1 MLHKEKNV
9 DLKIFNSLIK
19 NDTNPVLSN
28 LFAARDIK
36 SIQDVDYSFDK
47 LISPDLLKSGKD
59 VANLLIDKINRKE
72 KIVIIGDYDVD
83 GATATACAYLGLKKF
98 GANVDFIVPN
108 RFKFGYGLT
117 PEIVDLAYKK
127 NPGLILTVDN
137 GIASIKGV
145 QKANTYGIDVVITDH
160 HLPGDKLPNT
170 KFIVNPNQLSCK
182 FPSKNLCG
190 AGVIFYVLILVR
202 SQIRNK
208 KNDDHNYKIAEP
220 SLGDLIDLVALGTI
234 ADLVKLDF
242 NNRVL
247 VNFGIK
253 KIRTGSCNFGIEAI
267 LNLCKKKFVDIKTSD
282 LSYLIAP
289 KINAAGRLSDMSIGI
304 KCLISKNKNEAK
316 MYAKKLN
323 IINQQRKIIEDKMKQ
338 EAFSIVDNHLISNTY
353 SISLFDNEWHQGV
366 VGILASRLKEKY
378 FRPTIIF
385 AKDEAG
391 NLKGSG
397 RSIPNFH
404 LRDALDL
411 ISKKNSSLIITFG
424 GHAMAAGLSIKKE
437 DFSLF
442 CSEFELIAKKNL
454 SSNDLKIIIEND
466 KAIPKEYMNIETIK
480 VINSQIWGQGFPA
493 PVFFGI
499 FYVIKQEIIANKHNK
514 CILENDNGQYEAI
527 FFNFSNELAD
537 RIEVIYT
544 LEINEFNNKSSIQ
557 LNIMSQN
564 ELK

>member
-9 DLKIFNSLIK
+9 DSKIFNSFIK
-19 NDTNPVLSN
+19 NGTNPVLSN

-59 VANLLIDKINRKE
+59 AANLLIDKINRKE
-72 KIVIIGDYDVD
+72 KIIIIGDYDVD
-83 GATATACAYLGLKKF
+83 GATATACAFLGLKKF

-108 RFKFGYGLT
+108 RFKYGYGLT
-117 PEIVDLAYKK
+117 PDIVDLAYKK

-137 GIASIKGV
+137 GIASIEGV
-145 QKANTYGIDVVITDH
+145 KKANTYGIDVVITDH
-160 HLPGDKLPNT
+160 HLPGDKLPDT

-202 SQIRNK
+202 SEIRNK
-208 KNDDHNYKIAEP
+208 KNYDNDYKMAEP

-253 KIRTGSCNFGIEAI
+253 KIRSGSCNFGIEAI
-267 LNLCKKKFVDIKTSD
+267 LNLSKKKFTDVKTSD

-304 KCLISKNKNEAK
+304 KCLIAKNKNEATI
-316 MYAKKLN
+316 YANKLN
-323 IINQQRKIIEDKMKQ
+323 IINQQRKIIEDKMKK
-338 EAFSIVDNHLISNTY
+338 EAFSILDNHSINNTY
-353 SISLFDNEWHQGV
+353 SISLFDKQWHQGV
-366 VGILASRLKEKY
+366 IGIVASRLKERY

-385 AKDEAG
+385 AQDEAG

-411 ISKKNSSLIITFG
+411 ISKKNPSLIITFG
-424 GHAMAAGLSIKKE
+424 GHAMAAGLSIRKE
-437 DFSLF
+437 NFPLF
-442 CSEFELIAKKNL
+442 CSEFELIAEKYL
-454 SSNDLKIIIEND
+454 SPNDLKIIIEND

-480 VINSQIWGQGFPA
+480 EINSQIWGQGFPA
-493 PVFFGI
+493 PVFFGV
-499 FYVIKQEIIANKHNK
+499 FDVISQEIIAKKHNK
-514 CILENDNGQYEAI
+514 SILENINGQYEAI

-537 RIEVIYT
+537 RIEIIYT
-544 LEINEFNNKSSIQ
+544 LEINEFNNKSLIQ
-557 LNIMSQN
+557 LIIMSQN
-564 ELK
+564 EIR

>member
-9 DLKIFNSLIK
+9 DSKIFNSFIK
-19 NDTNPVLSN
+19 NGTNPVLSN

-72 KIVIIGDYDVD
+72 KIIIIGDYDVD
-83 GATATACAYLGLKKF
+83 GATATACAFLGLKKF

-137 GIASIKGV
+137 GIASIEGV

-190 AGVIFYVLILVR
+190 VGVIFYVLILVR
-202 SQIRNK
+202 SEIRNK
-208 KNDDHNYKIAEP
+208 KNDYKMMEP

-253 KIRTGSCNFGIEAI
+253 KIRSGSCNFGIEAI
-267 LNLCKKKFVDIKTSD
+267 LNLSKKKFTDIKTSD

-304 KCLISKNKNEAK
+304 KCLIAKNKNEAK
-316 MYAKKLN
+316 LYANKLN
-323 IINQQRKIIEDKMKQ
+323 IINQQRKIIEDKMKT
-338 EAFSIVDNHLISNTY
+338 EAFSILDNHLINNTY
-353 SISLFDNEWHQGV
+353 SISLFDNKWHQGV
-366 VGILASRLKEKY
+366 IGILASRLKEKY

-411 ISKKNSSLIITFG
+411 VSKKNPSLIITFG

-442 CSEFELIAKKNL
+442 CSEFELIAEKNL
-454 SSNDLKIIIEND
+454 SLNDLKITIEND
-466 KAIPKEYMNIETIK
+466 RTIPKEHMNIETIK
-480 VINSQIWGQGFPA
+480 TINSQVWGQGFPA

-499 FYVIKQEIIANKHNK
+499 FDVISQEIIAKKHNK
-514 CILENDNGQYEAI
+514 SILKNTNGQYEAI
-527 FFNFSNELAD
+527 FFNFSNELTD
-537 RIEVIYT
+537 RIEIIYS
-544 LEINEFNNKSSIQ
+544 LEINEFNNKPSIQ
-557 LNIMSQN
+557 LIIVSQN
-564 ELK
+564 EFR

>member
-9 DLKIFNSLIK
+9 DSKIFNSFIK
-19 NDTNPVLSN
+19 NGTNPVLSN

-59 VANLLIDKINRKE
+59 AANLLIDKINRKE
-72 KIVIIGDYDVD
+72 KIIIIGDYDVD
-83 GATATACAYLGLKKF
+83 GATATACAFLGLKKF

-108 RFKFGYGLT
+108 RFKYGYGLT
-117 PEIVDLAYKK
+117 PDIVDLAYKK

-137 GIASIKGV
+137 GIASIEGV
-145 QKANTYGIDVVITDH
+145 KKANTYGIDVVITDH
-160 HLPGDKLPNT
+160 HLPGDKLPDT

-202 SQIRNK
+202 SEIRNK
-208 KNDDHNYKIAEP
+208 KNYDNDYKMAEP

-253 KIRTGSCNFGIEAI
+253 KIRSGSCNFGIEAI
-267 LNLCKKKFVDIKTSD
+267 LNLSKKKFTDVKTSD

-304 KCLISKNKNEAK
+304 KCLIAKNKNEATI
-316 MYAKKLN
+316 YANKLN
-323 IINQQRKIIEDKMKQ
+323 IINQQRKIIEDKMKK
-338 EAFSIVDNHLISNTY
+338 EAFSILDNHSINNTY
-353 SISLFDNEWHQGV
+353 SISLFDKQWHQGV
-366 VGILASRLKEKY
+366 IGIVASRLKERY

-385 AKDEAG
+385 AQDEAG

-411 ISKKNSSLIITFG
+411 ISKKNPSLIITFG
-424 GHAMAAGLSIKKE
+424 GHAMAAGLSIRKE
-437 DFSLF
+437 DFPLF
-442 CSEFELIAKKNL
+442 CSEFELIAEKYL
-454 SSNDLKIIIEND
+454 SPNDLKIIIEND

-480 VINSQIWGQGFPA
+480 EINSQIWGQGFPA
-493 PVFFGI
+493 PVFFGV
-499 FYVIKQEIIANKHNK
+499 FDVISQEIIAKKHNK
-514 CILENDNGQYEAI
+514 SILENINGQYEAI

-537 RIEVIYT
+537 RIEIIYT
-544 LEINEFNNKSSIQ
+544 LEINEFNNKSLIQ
-557 LNIMSQN
+557 LIIMSQN
-564 ELK
+564 EIR

>member
-9 DLKIFNSLIK
+9 DSKIFNSFIK
-19 NDTNPVLSN
+19 NGTNPVLSN

-59 VANLLIDKINRKE
+59 AANLLIDKINRKE
-72 KIVIIGDYDVD
+72 KIIIIGDYDVD
-83 GATATACAYLGLKKF
+83 GATATACAFLGLKKF

-108 RFKFGYGLT
+108 RFKYGYGLT
-117 PEIVDLAYKK
+117 PDIVDLAYKK

-137 GIASIKGV
+137 GIASIEGV
-145 QKANTYGIDVVITDH
+145 KKANTYGIDVVITDH
-160 HLPGDKLPNT
+160 HLPGDKLPDT

-202 SQIRNK
+202 SEIRNK
-208 KNDDHNYKIAEP
+208 KNYDNDYKMAEP

-253 KIRTGSCNFGIEAI
+253 KIRSGSCNFGIEAI
-267 LNLCKKKFVDIKTSD
+267 LNLSKKKFTDVKTSD

-304 KCLISKNKNEAK
+304 KCLIAKNKNEATI
-316 MYAKKLN
+316 YANKLN
-323 IINQQRKIIEDKMKQ
+323 IINQQRKIIEDKMKK
-338 EAFSIVDNHLISNTY
+338 EAFSILDNHSINNTY
-353 SISLFDNEWHQGV
+353 SISLFDKQWHQGV
-366 VGILASRLKEKY
+366 IGIVASRLKERY

-385 AKDEAG
+385 AQDEDG

-397 RSIPNFH
+397 RSITNFH

-411 ISKKNSSLIITFG
+411 ISKKNPSLIITFG
-424 GHAMAAGLSIKKE
+424 GHAMAAGLSIRKE
-437 DFSLF
+437 DFPLF
-442 CSEFELIAKKNL
+442 CSEFELIAEKYL
-454 SSNDLKIIIEND
+454 SPNDLKIIIEND

-480 VINSQIWGQGFPA
+480 EINSQIWGQGFPA
-493 PVFFGI
+493 PVFFGV
-499 FYVIKQEIIANKHNK
+499 FDVISQEIIAKKHNK
-514 CILENDNGQYEAI
+514 SILENINGQYEAI

-537 RIEVIYT
+537 RIEIIYT
-544 LEINEFNNKSSIQ
+544 LEINEFNNKSLIQ
-557 LNIMSQN
+557 LIIMSQN
-564 ELK
+564 EIR

>member
-9 DLKIFNSLIK
+9 DSKIFNSFIK
-19 NDTNPVLSN
+19 NGTNPVLSN

-59 VANLLIDKINRKE
+59 AANLLIDKINRKE
-72 KIVIIGDYDVD
+72 KIIIIGDYDVD
-83 GATATACAYLGLKKF
+83 GATATACAFLGLKKF

-108 RFKFGYGLT
+108 RFKYGYGLT
-117 PEIVDLAYKK
+117 PDIVDLAYKK

-137 GIASIKGV
+137 GIASIEGV
-145 QKANTYGIDVVITDH
+145 KKANTYGIDVVITDH
-160 HLPGDKLPNT
+160 HLPGDKLPDT

-202 SQIRNK
+202 SEIRNK
-208 KNDDHNYKIAEP
+208 KNDDNDYKMAEP

-253 KIRTGSCNFGIEAI
+253 KIRSGSCNFGIEAI
-267 LNLCKKKFVDIKTSD
+267 LNLSKKKFTDIKTSD

-304 KCLISKNKNEAK
+304 KCLIAKNKKEATI
-316 MYAKKLN
+316 YANKLN
-323 IINQQRKIIEDKMKQ
+323 IINQQRKIIEDKMKK
-338 EAFSIVDNHLISNTY
+338 EAFSILDNHSINNTY
-353 SISLFDNEWHQGV
+353 SISLFDKQWHQGV
-366 VGILASRLKEKY
+366 IGIVASRLKERY
-378 FRPTIIF
+378 FCPTIIF
-385 AKDEAG
+385 AQDEDG

-411 ISKKNSSLIITFG
+411 ISKKNPSLIITFG
-424 GHAMAAGLSIKKE
+424 GHAMAAGLSIRKE
-437 DFSLF
+437 NFPLF
-442 CSEFELIAKKNL
+442 CSEFELIAEKHL
-454 SSNDLKIIIEND
+454 SPNDLKIIIEND

-480 VINSQIWGQGFPA
+480 EINSQIWGQGFPA
-493 PVFFGI
+493 PVFFGV
-499 FYVIKQEIIANKHNK
+499 FDVISQEIIAKKHNK
-514 CILENDNGQYEAI
+514 SILENINGQYEAI

-537 RIEVIYT
+537 RIEIIYT

-557 LNIMSQN
+557 LIIMSQN
-564 ELK
+564 EIR